1 MRLIKTIPVFT
12 PDPRTGYGFTP
23 NTKAML
29 GGYTWGDV
37 HHPVM
42 SETNGDYNGRWLF
55 VNDKANNRIAEINL
69 KTFTTSQILNLPNE
83 MGTHSL
89 TISPNFHY
97 LFTAS
102 EFSTPLGSDTLQGN
116 YAPLSTYKKDYYG
129 ILTALGI
136 GSSGKMGISWEMM
149 SAPYDYDLAS
159 SGKAMS
165 HGWVFLSTYNT
176 EEATSDLEVN
186 STLNSRDYVMAVNY
200 EAVQKLI
207 DSGHYDSVSNGVKMI
222 DPRKHPG
229 LVYFFPAGKNPHGV
243 DVSPNGRWICAS
255 GKLDPIVT
263 VFDFQKIKKA
273 IQNKDYQGI
282 AWGGIPVLN
291 YKDVMTAEVPVGLG
305 PLHTQFDNNG
315 YAYTSLFVGS
325 EVAKWQ
331 LGTWKVVQQ
340 IPVAYNVGHVAI
352 AGGDTEHPYGHWM
365 LALDKMA
372 QNRFLPVG
380 PGYPMNEQLFDIS
393 GPTMKLV
400 REVPANREPHY
411 AIICPAS
418 IIHPLSV
425 YPLGKTGNPNAITSQ
440 SQARIVRQGNHV
452 TVYMAA
458 VRSHFTPDSIK
469 VKQGDLV
476 TVYLTNIE
484 QEPNITHGFAIT
496 DYNINVSADPG
507 QTRTIQFTA
516 SKAGVFPFYC
526 TDFCSAL
533 HEEMMGYLLVSPK

>member
-1 MRLIKTIPVFT
+1 
-12 PDPRTGYGFTP
+12 
-23 NTKAML
+23 
-29 GGYTWGDV
+29 
-37 HHPVM
+37 
-42 SETNGDYNGRWLF
+42 
-55 VNDKANNRIAEINL
+55 
-69 KTFTTSQILNLPNE
+69 
-83 MGTHSL
+83 
-89 TISPNFHY
+89 
-97 LFTAS
+97 
-102 EFSTPLGSDTLQGN
+102 
-116 YAPLSTYKKDYYG
+116 
-129 ILTALGI
+129 
-136 GSSGKMGISWEMM
+136 
-149 SAPYDYDLAS
+149 
-159 SGKAMS
+159 
-165 HGWVFLSTYNT
+165 
-176 EEATSDLEVN
+176 
-186 STLNSRDYVMAVNY
+186 
-200 EAVQKLI
+200 
-207 DSGHYDSVSNGVKMI
+207 
-222 DPRKHPG
+222 
-229 LVYFFPAGKNPHGV
+229 
-243 DVSPNGRWICAS
+243 
-255 GKLDPIVT
+255 
-263 VFDFQKIKKA
+263 
-273 IQNKDYQGI
+273 
-282 AWGGIPVLN
+282 
-291 YKDVMTAEVPVGLG
+291 
-305 PLHTQFDNNG
+305 
-315 YAYTSLFVGS
+315 
-325 EVAKWQ
+325 
-331 LGTWKVVQQ
+331 
-340 IPVAYNVGHVAI
+340 
-352 AGGDTEHPYGHWM
+352 M